1 MDDVEKLKRLKT
13 FDQIRTFSR
22 IFGILLSGGAL
33 FWVWW
38 AVKAYAAK
46 NNASIMDKIRD
57 PGHINMGLIGG
68 CLICAFLVTVILA
81 IKVIALERAE
91 SK

>member
-1 MDDVEKLKRLKT
+1 MDDVETQKRLKT
-13 FDQIRTFSR
+13 LDQIRTASR

-57 PGHINMGLIGG
+57 PGHINMALIGG
-68 CLICAFLVTVILA
+68 CLIGSFLVTVILA
-81 IKVIALERAE
+81 IRVIALERAE